1 MTALKKSTLTTNFE
15 LSKITETPQISLLK
29 KEIGE
34 SSLVIEIVRL
44 IVELSQLVP
53 YRGQGAPFTSWAKM
67 LVSSFGNLRVEELA
81 YIFREGANGKWGR
94 DGKIYGELTYSFI
107 TEWINIYDIEESQ
120 PHFVNENLKKQG
132 EHKQSMKDWNVDFK
146 PLIEIVDKQLTKD
159 KEIRTEAQ
167 PVVTQQDFDRRNYE
181 AFMMFGK
188 TYTDIQLQDALI
200 GAQKNN
206 FTETSNAIQ
215 EEINSRK

>member
-1 MTALKKSTLTTNFE
+1 MELTVEHIVSRSQISVIRKNLGAHPLLISMTNLFAE
-15 LSKITETPQISLLK
+15 LSL
-29 KEIGE
+29 
-34 SSLVIEIVRL
+34 
-44 IVELSQLVP
+44 
-53 YRGQGAPFTSWAKM
+53 
-67 LVSSFGNLRVEELA
+67 LVSFDGDGSVFGLWAQMVMDGFPHLRPDEIAHV
-81 YIFREGANGKWGR
+81 FRSGANGKY
-94 DGKIYGELTYSFI
+94 GKIFGRISYNTI
-107 TEWINIYDIEESQ
+107 ADWINEYDTNER
-120 PHFVNENLKKQG
+120 ENLFIKDQVKKQG

-146 PLIEIVDKQLTKD
+146 PLIGIVDKQLTKD
-159 KEIRTEAQ
+159 KETRTEAQ
-167 PVVTQQDFDRRNYE
+167 PIVTQKDFDRRNYE